1 MKFNTRKCWNNK
13 NSKKKHRERHRFSL
27 ASVWTIFS
35 NQRIVSKVCEFYSKA
50 NRNTVRREW
59 KMIKTLWYIW
69 LKFHHSDTTSKAA
82 YEMSVVNL
90 CDKKFR
96 MRFTTFSIKAYERI
110 GWVRWH
116 FWCTRI
122 APKPS
127 LFPSRSIF
135 RNNIS
140 KYARKENINCDERY
154 YFRWL
159 RSVLACAEKESL
171 NLKWL

>member
-59 KMIKTLWYIW
+59 KMIKTLWYIR

-82 YEMSVVNL
+82 YEMSFVNL
-90 CDKKFR
+90 CDKKSR
-96 MRFTTFSIKAYERI
+96 MRFTTFSIKAYMSALDECV
-110 GWVRWH
+110 G
-116 FWCTRI
+116 
-122 APKPS
+122 
-127 LFPSRSIF
+127 IF
-135 RNNIS
+135 GVPELPQNQ
-140 KYARKENINCDERY
+140 AC
-154 YFRWL
+154 FR
-159 RSVLACAEKESL
+159 VEAFFGIT
-171 NLKWL
+171 